1 MTTPDGPPADWYD
14 DGVTPGVERWF
25 DGTDWTAHTRPVAAT
40 PPPPAAVPVAVPVAA
55 GTSWTPGAPLAVGPG
70 AVAAAE
76 PAWQAPA
83 AAGGAWGGAPSGTNW
98 GAASPGGARG
108 TAPGVTGGA
117 WGTAWPPAGTA
128 AGGEYAGWAHRV
140 VANLLDSLVPLVPY
154 GTAYAVAMATAVPGV
169 DRYGNPTPQPTGT
182 GVTVLLVGLA
192 LAWGLHG
199 WNRWVRVARTGR
211 SLGKQAM
218 GLRVVLE
225 ETGTPPGVWMCLVR
239 DVAHVLD
246 NLVLYVGYLWP
257 LWDARR
263 QTFADKA
270 VHTVVVRDAT

>member
-25 DGTDWTAHTRPVAAT
+25 DGTDWTGHTRPVAA
-40 PPPPAAVPVAVPVAA
+40 PPPPPVAVPVAA
-55 GTSWTPGAPLAVGPG
+55 GTSWTPGAPLAAGPG

-83 AAGGAWGGAPSGTNW
+83 VAAAGGAWGAAPAGGTW
-98 GAASPGGARG
+98 G

-117 WGTAWPPAGTA
+117 RGTAWPPAGATA

-140 VANLLDSLVPLVPY
+140 VANLLDTLVLLVPY
-154 GTAYAVAMATAVPGV
+154 GVAYAFAMATAVPGV

-182 GVTVLLVGLA
+182 GLTVLLVGLA
-192 LAWGLHG
+192 LAWGLHA

-225 ETGTPPGVWMCLVR
+225 ETGNPPGVWMCLVR

-257 LWDARR
+257 LWDAKR

-270 VHTVVVRDAT
+270 VHTVVVRDAA